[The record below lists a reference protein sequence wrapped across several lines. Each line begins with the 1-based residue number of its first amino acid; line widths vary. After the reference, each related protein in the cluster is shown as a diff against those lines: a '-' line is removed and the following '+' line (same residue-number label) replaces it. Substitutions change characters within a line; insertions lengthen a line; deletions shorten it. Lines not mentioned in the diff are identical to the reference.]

1 MLSKHFLLIVGRHS
15 SQFDSNITFLFDKFS
30 ETNDQDSLALLQK
43 LIHVCLSSTK
53 NQVIATS
60 ELPLVISINHPEMT
74 IRSSAI
80 HCLFQSYKDS
90 IDTYEESFYRNATL
104 SRFADESPDVIITLL
119 KYSKQIVKILSVN
132 EIIKIVQRLMERTD
146 HYFNVNEL
154 LTYIVK
160 NFDMETV
167 SSMNHSFVYV
177 FFRQFL
183 YGLTG
188 KRHKKV
194 VEGLAGITI
203 SSNSPILN
211 GIFNTMKN
219 FDKSLSSKSPQT
231 VVNVFEKL
239 FSNIADEF
247 IRCDN
252 GNEKFKHFWSYK
264 NSLPHNHDIHLIG
277 LFLLGV
283 LLTKKTDGLIFELDL
298 SKSTNLSKAQSN
310 QDSQDILKTFISSE
324 FSSNFIMAEFYQIM
338 KTESSHISVLNHL
351 AYLNLLKNL
360 IQQLSLNKGNQVLF
374 I

>member
-1 MLSKHFLLIVGRHS
+1 MLSKHFLLIVGRYS
-15 SQFDSNITFLFDKFS
+15 SQFDSNITFLFDKFN
-30 ETNDQDSLALLQK
+30 ENNDQDSLALLQK

-53 NQVIATS
+53 NQLITTS
-60 ELPLVISINHPEMT
+60 ELPLVISINHPELT

-90 IDTYEESFYRNATL
+90 IDTYEESFYRNTIL
-104 SRFADESPDVIITLL
+104 SRFADESPDVITALL
-119 KYSKQIVKILSVN
+119 KYSKQIVKVLSVN
-132 EIIKIVQRLMERTD
+132 EIIEIVQRLMERTD

-194 VEGLAGITI
+194 VEGLAGVTI
-203 SSNSPILN
+203 SSSSPMLN

-219 FDKSLSSKSPQT
+219 IDKSLSSKSPQI

-247 IRCDN
+247 IRCEN

-264 NSLPHNHDIHLIG
+264 NSLPHDHNIHFIG
-277 LFLLGV
+277 LFLLNV
-283 LLTKKTDGLIFELDL
+283 LMTKRTDSLIFQLDL
-298 SKSTNLSKAQSN
+298 SVSANLSKGHSN
-310 QDSQDILKTFISSE
+310 QDSQNILKTFISSE
-324 FSSNFIMAEFYQIM
+324 FSSNFIMTEFYQIM
-338 KTESSHISVLNHL
+338 KTESSDISVLNHL
-351 AYLNLLKNL
+351 AHLNLLKNL
-360 IQQLSLNKGNQVLF
+360 IQQVSLKKGN
-374 I
+374 